1 MIEVRRLKNVIFIQ
15 TILSFVLSR
24 KIINICNDIARKYG
38 NVTVEDFRKYEKL
51 EYKKNKLK
59 LDIDFLNNC
68 KQLGVYPKFLIFK
81 LMNVSNKDALSIRK
95 RLLRSAINKRN
106 IELEHLSKKLS
117 LSVNVLSTQRS
128 TIDFYILTKS
138 ITSYNKKSLQKS
150 LYTQQKK
157 LSSLTRDCNLPIFT
171 ANETITNL
179 TQYELSQEE
188 SDLLKAGLYFSI
200 QPDKIRKS
208 EIFTTF
214 EKIHRSFLNNLKS
227 EETKSQIK
235 AHLSYLANS
244 PFCNYKPSPRMLR
257 QHRVLRNLRKYEDI
271 VVTKPYKGNEV
282 VILDRKLYN
291 NAIEE
296 IISDSSKFEKLYE
309 DPTLKREVS
318 LQRFLRKLKQ
328 KNFFNEIEY
337 DKLYPSGS
345 APARIYG
352 TPKMHKFT
360 SSNSFPKLR
369 PIVLSIGTFDYNFA
383 RFLCDLLSI
392 LVPNDYS
399 AKDTFSF
406 LSQIKN
412 ANLCKKFLISHDVTS
427 LFANIPLQETIDIAI
442 NLIFNHNPN
451 LNITKKELKKLF
463 LFATSKTHFVFNSK
477 FYNQID
483 GVAVGPP
490 LASVLAN
497 IFMGF
502 HESKWLNEYNLNKPK
517 VYLSYVDDI
526 LAAFDNE

>member
-1 MIEVRRLKNVIFIQ
+1 M
-15 TILSFVLSR
+15 
-24 KIINICNDIARKYG
+24 
-38 NVTVEDFRKYEKL
+38 
-51 EYKKNKLK
+51 
-59 LDIDFLNNC
+59 
-68 KQLGVYPKFLIFK
+68 
-81 LMNVSNKDALSIRK
+81 
-95 RLLRSAINKRN
+95 NKRN
-106 IELEHLSKKLS
+106 KELSKELS
-117 LSVNVLSTQRS
+117 LSVNVLSTQFS

-171 ANETITNL
+171 ANETITIL
-179 TQYELSQEE
+179 TQYELCQEE

-244 PFCNYKPSPRMLR
+244 YFYNYKPSPRILR
-257 QHRVLRNLRKYEDI
+257 QHHVLRNLRKNKDI
-271 VVTKPYKGNEV
+271 VVTKPDKGNRF

-296 IISDSSKFEKLYE
+296 IISDSSKFEKLSE
-309 DPTLKREVS
+309 DPTLKREAS

-352 TPKMHKFT
+352 TPKMHKF
-360 SSNSFPKLR
+360 SSSDSFPKLR
-369 PIVLSIGTFDYNFA
+369 PIVSSIGTFNYKLA
-383 RFLCDLLSI
+383 RFLCDLLSP
-392 LVPNDYS
+392 LVPTDYS
-399 AKDTFSF
+399 CKDIFSF
-406 LSQIKN
+406 VSQIKN
-412 ANLCKKFLISHDVTS
+412 ANLSKKFLVSYDVTS
-427 LFANIPLQETIDIAI
+427 LFTNIPLQETIDIAI

-451 LNITKKELKKLF
+451 LNITRKGLKKLSFSLHLRLILF
-463 LFATSKTHFVFNSK
+463 LTVSFIIKS
-477 FYNQID
+477 
-483 GVAVGPP
+483 
-490 LASVLAN
+490 
-497 IFMGF
+497 M
-502 HESKWLNEYNLNKPK
+502 E
-517 VYLSYVDDI
+517 
-526 LAAFDNE
+526 